1 MTSRSLIG
9 CSSQT
14 EVSGK
19 TWETLDR
26 PAGRPWQTV
35 AHRPPWDTSG
45 QPFDS
50 ISGGWAALPASDAS
64 SGTVARGSTG
74 TEALH
79 RSPRLDRPAGTDQG
93 CRCGV
98 ETRWGRWCRN
108 GWASARSATTTN
120 CQLSDGWSRSFHADM
135 PRWHSHSMM
144 IVIYMQMKSIDLRYW
159 FNWLT
164 LLSS

>member
-9 CSSQT
+9 CISQT

-35 AHRPPWDTSG
+35 AHRPPWDTCG

-50 ISGGWAALPASDAS
+50 TSGGWAALPASDAG
-64 SGTVARGSTG
+64 SGTVVCGSTG

-79 RSPRLDRPAGTDQG
+79 RSPRLDRPAGTDP
-93 CRCGV
+93 CSGV
-98 ETRWGRWCRN
+98 ENRWCSWCRN

-120 CQLSDGWSRSFHADM
+120 CRLSDGWSRSFHADT
-135 PRWHSHSMM
+135 PSQHRHTPVTKQPVSYTH
-144 IVIYMQMKSIDLRYW
+144 
-159 FNWLT
+159 LT
-164 LLSS
+164 LPTIYSV